1 MDSFG
6 NFNSINIVRG
16 DDVIDFKARMKNKT
30 FWISLTALCMLLAQ
44 QLGFDIP
51 IDISGILNT
60 ILSILVLCGIIVDP
74 STEGF
79 TDKNNNGIDD
89 REEGNNE

>member
-1 MDSFG
+1 M
-6 NFNSINIVRG
+6 
-16 DDVIDFKARMKNKT
+16 IDFKARIRNKT
-30 FWISLTALCMLLAQ
+30 FWLSLIALCILLAQ

-51 IDISGILNT
+51 YDISGILNT